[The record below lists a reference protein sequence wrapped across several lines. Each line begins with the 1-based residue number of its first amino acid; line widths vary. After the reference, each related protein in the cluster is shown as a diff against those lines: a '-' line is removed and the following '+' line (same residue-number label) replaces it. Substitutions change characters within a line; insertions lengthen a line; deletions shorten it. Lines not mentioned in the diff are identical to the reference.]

1 MRLAY
6 EEFVKCLAALEQEG
20 DVLLRQNIR
29 KIEKSKIDQVLKD
42 IQNKF

>member
-6 EEFVKCLAALEQEG
+6 EEFVKYIEALEKEG
-20 DVLLRQNIR
+20 DVLLRQNIQ
-29 KIEKSKIDQVLKD
+29 KIEKDKIAQVLKD